1 MLVLLWFYR
10 AGLSVC
16 ADFLFTKLGSPGFFS
31 KSGTGG
37 NYARLWQECHLK
49 AIWSLKL
56 TGSVVLLCC
65 WFPCT
70 SAIMINFRLGI
81 FRFQNDK
88 WHLRFTNVET
98 VQWDKKLCICVQV
111 CVFVQVWILKFVLL
125 QGEQEVFYVFLP
137 LHQSSNESV
146 WIADWRMSPW
156 IILIGV
162 KWVMWIIKLLRNYSD
177 KFDWFQR
184 GMKIFFLNQIAIV
197 FLFGLYIFI
206 FSEKQEIFAFVDR
219 DFVLT
224 FLGLLIPI
232 YTRSQIRYWR

>member
-16 ADFLFTKLGSPGFFS
+16 ADFLFTKLGSPRFFS

-49 AIWSLKL
+49 PIWSLKL

-70 SAIMINFRLGI
+70 SAIMINFRLWI

-98 VQWDKKLCICVQV
+98 VQWEQKMCIRVQV
-111 CVFVQVWILKFVLL
+111 CLYSANIKICAFTGRTRGVLCFDIWDSLMLKLCNGNRKCAFAYKCVFV
-125 QGEQEVFYVFLP
+125 
-137 LHQSSNESV
+137 
-146 WIADWRMSPW
+146 
-156 IILIGV
+156 LI
-162 KWVMWIIKLLRNYSD
+162 
-177 KFDWFQR
+177 F
-184 GMKIFFLNQIAIV
+184 
-197 FLFGLYIFI
+197 
-206 FSEKQEIFAFVDR
+206 
-219 DFVLT
+219 
-224 FLGLLIPI
+224 
-232 YTRSQIRYWR
+232 

>member
-1 MLVLLWFYR
+1 
-10 AGLSVC
+10 
-16 ADFLFTKLGSPGFFS
+16 
-31 KSGTGG
+31 
-37 NYARLWQECHLK
+37 
-49 AIWSLKL
+49 
-56 TGSVVLLCC
+56 
-65 WFPCT
+65 
-70 SAIMINFRLGI
+70 
-81 FRFQNDK
+81 
-88 WHLRFTNVET
+88 
-98 VQWDKKLCICVQV
+98 VQWEQKMCIRVQV
-111 CVFVQVWILKFVLL
+111 CVCTVRILKFVLL
-125 QGEQEVFYVFLP
+125 QGEQEVFYVLTFEIHWCWNCAMGTENVHSRTSVCLYW
-137 LHQSSNESV
+137 SSNESV

-162 KWVMWIIKLLRNYSD
+162 KWVMWNIKLLRNYSD

>member
-16 ADFLFTKLGSPGFFS
+16 ADFLFTKPGSPWFFS
-31 KSGTGG
+31 KVGTGG
-37 NYARLWQECHLK
+37 NYACLWQECHLK
-49 AIWSLKL
+49 PICSLKL
-56 TGSVVLLCC
+56 TGNVVLLWC

-98 VQWDKKLCICVQV
+98 VQREHKLCICILVR
-111 CVFVQVWILKFVLL
+111 VFVQVRILKFVLL

-162 KWVMWIIKLLRNYSD
+162 KWVMWNIKLLRNYSD

-184 GMKIFFLNQIAIV
+184 GMEIFFLNQIAIV
-197 FLFGLYIFI
+197 FLFGLYIF
-206 FSEKQEIFAFVDR
+206 AFVDC

-232 YTRSQIRYWR
+232 YTRSQIRYCR